1 MLRGMRTSRTLPIS
15 AALLWGLLALGC
27 GGESAQDVAGTDD
40 AGSPAVGQPVGA
52 SGGGAVG
59 SGGAAVGSGGGVVA
73 QGSGGVA
80 AGGASGDTSGG
91 SGGTA
96 GQGGSPG
103 AAGAATGAG
112 CRKVVYDGESVKL
125 SDGVTWSDP
134 TGGNGSSSVTESTD
148 NPHSGSASMKVT
160 LTWNKGYYGGA
171 FGYNFAGYAST
182 GAIDVRN
189 ADSLEFWV
197 RTETGT
203 NDHFV
208 VWIGDA
214 TGTAAVR
221 DKAGGYVPLVT
232 TTWQRF
238 AIPLSALPGVDLAR
252 IWEID
257 GDTHSKPFGSAGGAT
272 FYIDDVAFTSSTCP

>member
-1 MLRGMRTSRTLPIS
+1 MLRGMRTPRTLPVS
-15 AALLWGLLALGC
+15 AALLWGLVASGC
-27 GGESAQDVAGTDD
+27 GGEGAQDVPGTDD
-40 AGSPAVGQPVGA
+40 AGSPAAVQPLGA
-52 SGGGAVG
+52 TGGALVG
-59 SGGAAVGSGGGVVA
+59 SGGDAVALGSGGG
-73 QGSGGVA
+73 SGG
-80 AGGASGDTSGG
+80 TSGG
-91 SGGTA
+91 SGGSDGTA
-96 GQGGSPG
+96 GQGG
-103 AAGAATGAG
+103 AAGAAAANTAG

-134 TGGNGSSSVTESTD
+134 TSGNGSSSVTESTD
-148 NPHSGSASMKVT
+148 NPHTGSASMKVT

-171 FGYNFAGYAST
+171 FGYNFAGYASS
-182 GAIDVRN
+182 GAIDVRG

-197 RTETGT
+197 RTDTGT

-238 AIPLSALPGVDLAR
+238 AIPLSALPGVDLAQ